1 MNQIYQVEKY
11 AKVAARLLQSDI
23 DNDDSLWEEL
33 LLYQIQLTE
42 YFEKIG
48 LILIVDKE
56 EGFAFLKQ
64 IELDENGSTIGLVRR
79 TPLGFEVSVICI
91 LLRELLEEHDSGDSL
106 SKNFFIRHQQLRE
119 HVELFF
125 KEKANRVK
133 FLKNI
138 DSYINKL
145 IEIGFLK
152 IKENSD
158 TVDLRL
164 YQVKRILKAKI
175 SFAEMEEFKQRLE
188 NYVESI

>member
-1 MNQIYQVEKY
+1 MSQTYQTEKY
-11 AKVAARLLQSDI
+11 AKVAVRLLKTDI

-33 LLYQIQLTE
+33 QLYQIPLTE

-48 LILIVDKE
+48 LALVVDKE
-56 EGFAFLKQ
+56 NGFAFLKQ
-64 IELDENGSTIGLVRR
+64 VEFDEDGSTIGLVRR

-91 LLRELLEEHDSGDSL
+91 LLRELLEEHDTSDSI
-106 SKNFFIRHQQLRE
+106 SKNFFIRHQHLKE

-145 IEIGFLK
+145 VEIGFLK
-152 IKENSD
+152 IKEDSD
-158 TVDLRL
+158 TLDMRL

-175 SFAEMEEFKQRLE
+175 SFEQLEEFKQRLE